1 MKSVVTIAVL
11 LHVALNVLAVTDGA
25 QPASSAPA
33 VRSLRQSA
41 DMPTTEG
48 DKEWKA
54 HHQHHHHHV
63 KKVKKIAIPV
73 PVEVPQYIPVPVV
86 ANRSLGG
93 TVPCTVWELR
103 PEACRANQDADTN
116 KLQNRTTCLV

>member
-1 MKSVVTIAVL
+1 MKSVVTIAAL

-41 DMPTTEG
+41 DMPTTGG
-48 DKEWKA
+48 DEEWMA

-86 ANRSLGG
+86 PYPGIWVTFQAGLRWARPVNRRHPDHPG
-93 TVPCTVWELR
+93 
-103 PEACRANQDADTN
+103 
-116 KLQNRTTCLV
+116 